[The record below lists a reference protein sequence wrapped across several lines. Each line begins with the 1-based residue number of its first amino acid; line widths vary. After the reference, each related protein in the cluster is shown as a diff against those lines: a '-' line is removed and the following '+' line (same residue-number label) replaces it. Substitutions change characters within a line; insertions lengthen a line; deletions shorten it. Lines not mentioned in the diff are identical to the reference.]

1 MEPAGGEVSGSES
14 SLSEFV
20 LSPYLMDSGYSSK
33 LSRLVAF
40 PAKSFFQPG
49 VLSSV
54 VCFICNPNFYKHQLR
69 ARVEALLVEHCLEDT
84 KPRVLTLVPHKQGL
98 VSHLVSQCL
107 GGAGRRNRSSRLS
120 SAT

>member
-1 MEPAGGEVSGSES
+1 MEAAGGEVSGLES

-20 LSPYLMDSGYSSK
+20 FSPYHVDSGFALSSC
-33 LSRLVAF
+33 SEVAF
-40 PAKSFFQPG
+40 PAESFFQPG

-54 VCFICNPNFYKHQLR
+54 VCFICNHNFYKHQLR
-69 ARVEALLVEHCLEDT
+69 ARVEALLVEHLPWGH
-84 KPRVLTLVPHKQGL
+84 KARVLTLVPYKQGL

-107 GGAGRRNRSSRLS
+107 GGAGGRNRSSRLS